1 MRPADFKLPTSL
13 QLFSFSCEDGDCWLP
28 LAASF
33 LPASFLLIGMGKL
46 PPDTLSQPGM
56 AGTTT
61 YKIPTMGH
69 HLLFP
74 TTLPDL
80 LP

>member
-1 MRPADFKLPTSL
+1 MMRPADFKLPTSL
-13 QLFSFSCEDGDCWLP
+13 QLFSFPCEDGDCWLP
-28 LAASF
+28 LA
-33 LPASFLLIGMGKL
+33 ASFLLIGMGKL